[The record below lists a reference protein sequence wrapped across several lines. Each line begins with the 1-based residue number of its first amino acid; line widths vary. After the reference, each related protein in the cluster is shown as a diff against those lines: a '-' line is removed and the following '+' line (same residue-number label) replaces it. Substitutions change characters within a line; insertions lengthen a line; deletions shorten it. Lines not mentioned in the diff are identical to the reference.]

1 MDEKLKNQ
9 IVKLECSINKEDN
22 TVIVSAQL
30 RSRWGR
36 NKPVVLTVQAVRD
49 WLLFE
54 KQIQT
59 EEHLSGS
66 EIHNNMSRRL
76 GNRTIDDLKQDY
88 LFRLP
93 APAVEVKP
101 TPVVKPK
108 AKPAPKPK
116 TKVAKVEEVSAK
128 PTPRREATTTTAAK
142 TTKAKTTTRSRRN
155 NSTKKLTKDSE

>member
-9 IVKLECSINKEDN
+9 IIKLEYSINKEDN
-22 TVIVSAQL
+22 TVLVSAQL

-101 TPVVKPK
+101 TPVAKPK
-108 AKPAPKPK
+108 A
-116 TKVAKVEEVSAK
+116 KVAKVEEVSTK
-128 PTPRREATTTTAAK
+128 PAPRKKATTTTAAK

-155 NSTKKLTKDSE
+155 SSTKKLTKDSE